1 MTNGSDDV
9 SDSETDDNQPSQ
21 PDNSPAE
28 SAVKTAD
35 SAKKSSNPQADM
47 GLMDIMSA
55 ALGLPEAG
63 SEEAAA
69 AAKAEAEKF
78 DI

>member
-1 MTNGSDDV
+1 
-9 SDSETDDNQPSQ
+9 
-21 PDNSPAE
+21 
-28 SAVKTAD
+28 
-35 SAKKSSNPQADM
+35 M